1 MELCRYHQAGD
12 RDQLQILWLHIPPQG
27 CVEVHHEHTMVD
39 RRRCYRETFS
49 HPADPVNEL
58 LPLLYA
64 RSSTSGA
71 YVEVDR
77 VGLESSYSL
86 G

>member
-1 MELCRYHQAGD
+1 
-12 RDQLQILWLHIPPQG
+12 
-27 CVEVHHEHTMVD
+27 MVD